1 MALKLRRGTEAQR
14 VITPAQGELIFTTD
28 TKKVY
33 VGDGAT
39 VGGILVGPATL
50 STESTPALGGDL
62 NLNGND
68 IIGTGNI
75 NINGT
80 ITATGSIN
88 LGNGLEDNINVGGLI
103 SSSLNP
109 SVDDEYT
116 LGTVS
121 RQWLA
126 VWATQINVDTTLS
139 VGSQIVKQTSNSID
153 SSNVLWDAESDT
165 VFAKEFVGDLSGS
178 VFSDDSAILLDAVNG
193 KLFADVENTN
203 VTCLNLFGSVV
214 TLRGQNELN
223 TPAGLLIETEGTDD
237 DPYDYFTL
245 RGASNTSGAP
255 AALFTR
261 SRGTLAAPA
270 PLQAG
275 DSLLSQYWL
284 GADTDTNLIP
294 AAGIQVSV
302 DGAPSSGIVPGKIEF
317 ATTDASGT
325 FNVVLSLDKD
335 GVIGIADNAL
345 VVGGGSGQVNTGGTV
360 KYIRVN
366 VEGTDYALPLY
377 PLNP

>member
-14 VITPAQGELIFTTD
+14 VITPAQGELLFTTD

-50 STESTPALGGDL
+50 STEATPELGGDL

-88 LGNGLEDNINVGGLI
+88 LGNGLEDNVNVGGLI

-109 SVDDEYT
+109 SVDDEFN

-121 RQWLA
+121 RQWSA
-126 VWATQINVDTTLS
+126 VWATQVNVDTTLT
-139 VGSQIVKQTSNSID
+139 VGSRIVKQTSNSID
-153 SSNVLWDAESDT
+153 SSNVLWEAETDT
-165 VFAKEFVGDLSGS
+165 VNAKEFVGDLSGS

-193 KLFADVENTN
+193 KLLADVDNTN
-203 VTCLNLFGSVV
+203 VTCLNLIGSVV
-214 TLRGQNELN
+214 RLRGENELSV
-223 TPAGLLIETEGTDD
+223 PAGLIIETEGTDD

-245 RGASNTSGAP
+245 KGASNTSGSP

-275 DSLLSQYWL
+275 DKLLSQYWL
-284 GADTDTNLIP
+284 GTDTDVNLIP
-294 AAGIQVSV
+294 AAGIQVVV
-302 DGAPSSGIVPGKIEF
+302 DGAPSSGVVAGKIEF
-317 ATTDASGT
+317 ATTDEFGS
-325 FNVVLSLDKD
+325 FNVGLSLDKN
-335 GVIGIADNAL
+335 GVLGILDNSLTA
-345 VVGGGSGQVNTGGTV
+345 GGASGQVNTSGTI
-360 KYIRVN
+360 KYIKIN
-366 VEGTDYALPLY
+366 IEGTDYALPLY